1 MNEAENPNNKA
12 ANESL
17 NNPNSLQSEEQ
28 VTCPFYSVIPHQN
41 MEIPQLPP
49 AVEPV
54 VEPVDNQPSTINIDT
69 NQPESDWVAEPD
81 SEKQALIDAEFQKL
95 LDLNKD
101 LRADNDDL
109 YHQVEELK
117 QVLAETQEAL
127 QLQNKRSSVSES
139 MLNQQTQELSA
150 AQEQIKNL
158 FAELDSAVQ
167 TAQRQES
174 LAESYKAHLELSQQR
189 LAQLERECAII
200 QTNYDE
206 QSHRLLQSENVCR
219 ELRTRLMRQQ
229 RQTLQFKAALE
240 KCLDAPV
247 PTGDFLED
255 VGGKYYEPDNNSK
268 FSQVASSVFSHKNP
282 IQPWS
287 ADSESGTDNLNQTW
301 EELCLLSSDDIE
313 ATIETET
320 GATQVSNWEFDPTLP
335 GSSTTPSQQESS
347 TEDDESN
354 VVATTDTAA
363 DTATD
368 AAADAATY
376 DISTL
381 GHPWD
386 EKLDRAIQ
394 DLLGNQN
401 LSTSLEL
408 LAQSES
414 NHLADNNENHS
425 PFPRESEWESGATS
439 VVDNQ
444 GTDEPIVPIVETI
457 ADGDISIAPIVET
470 IAETAT
476 DADVQT
482 EDYWSDVPQVSP
494 FEVIETAKSDN
505 LWDEYADKQDS
516 PSPVIYP
523 ERPPKGR
530 KSLASVELPNF
541 KTGKDK

>member
-17 NNPNSLQSEEQ
+17 SNSNSLHSEEQ
-28 VTCPFYSVIPHQN
+28 ATCHFYSVIPDQN
-41 MEIPQLPP
+41 MEMHQLPA

-54 VEPVDNQPSTINIDT
+54 DSELLNNEPLTINIDT
-69 NQPESDWVAEPD
+69 NKPESDWVAEPD
-81 SEKQALIDAEFQKL
+81 IEKQKLIDAEFQKL
-95 LDLNKD
+95 LALNKD

-109 YHQVEELK
+109 YRQVEELK
-117 QVLAETQEAL
+117 QVLADTQESL
-127 QLQNKRSSVSES
+127 QLQNKRSNVSES

-150 AQEQIKNL
+150 AQEQIKTL
-158 FAELDSAVQ
+158 FTELDSAVQ

-174 LAESYKAHLELSQQR
+174 LAESYKAHLELNQQR

-255 VGGKYYEPDNNSK
+255 AGGKFHDLDSNSK
-268 FSQVASSVFSHKNP
+268 FSQVASSVFSYQNP

-287 ADSESGTDNLNQTW
+287 ADAESSTDDLNQTW

-313 ATIETET
+313 ASIGTET
-320 GATQVSNWEFDPTLP
+320 RPTEDSNWEFEPTLS
-335 GSSTTPSQQESS
+335 SSTNTPSHQESS
-347 TEDDESN
+347 TEDDESS
-354 VVATTDTAA
+354 VFTTTDTDA
-363 DTATD
+363 D
-368 AAADAATY
+368 

-401 LSTSLEL
+401 LSTSLESI
-408 LAQSES
+408 AQSES
-414 NHLADNNENHS
+414 SHLTNNHLTNNNENYS
-425 PFPRESEWESGATS
+425 PLPSESEWESGATP
-439 VVDNQ
+439 VVDSR
-444 GTDEPIVPIVETI
+444 GTDKPIVPIVETI
-457 ADGDISIAPIVET
+457 AD
-470 IAETAT
+470 
-476 DADVQT
+476 VQI

-505 LWDEYADKQDS
+505 LWDEYTDEPNS

-541 KTGKDK
+541 KTGKNK